1 MHLNTRENYYIDTVA
16 GHYERMFPVARYAD
30 TVDLEDA
37 ESIRASLS
45 GNLWFRLSDDAQRQ
59 SMIDKVAK
67 LKPAIDEL
75 CAVVRLTE
83 PSLDV
88 QHLSIGGSY
97 LYAAGGAAVNDIDFN
112 VIVRGSYF
120 DYYDVYDTD
129 FLRDRLTNPIR
140 KISFTVLG
148 ASNVFQGTEINDW
161 WCVTPT

>member
-1 MHLNTRENYYIDTVA
+1 M
-16 GHYERMFPVARYAD
+16 
-30 TVDLEDA
+30 
-37 ESIRASLS
+37 
-45 GNLWFRLSDDAQRQ
+45 
-59 SMIDKVAK
+59 
-67 LKPAIDEL
+67 
-75 CAVVRLTE
+75 
-83 PSLDV
+83 
-88 QHLSIGGSY
+88 
-97 LYAAGGAAVNDIDFN
+97 AVNAIDFN